1 MPTTSDSSRMNNSQQ
16 QRTYGKHLQQ
26 RQTMA
31 MDSLLSVPQA
41 KPTSVRADAVASEFS
56 LRSRNASASRT
67 SPVENISF
75 NKRIT
80 RRNSGVAEVI
90 DLLDDDD
97 DEVQVV
103 AAATAEQSASIRAEQ
118 ALDADILQR
127 YGALPG
133 LTAPEKRLAF
143 GKLEDRVEV
152 DRIFLGVYGFGSD
165 CQRQLYV
172 RVDSAVGQ
180 CLLLGLKE
188 DADGSV
194 EDDLVRLE
202 EIPFDQIKKIMYA
215 CTVFALLFMW
225 RYCVKYLLL
234 LHAGTVL

>member
-1 MPTTSDSSRMNNSQQ
+1 
-16 QRTYGKHLQQ
+16 
-26 RQTMA
+26 MA

-41 KPTSVRADAVASEFS
+41 KQPNSVRAEAVASEFS

-67 SPVENISF
+67 SPVESISF

-118 ALDADILQR
+118 VLDADILQR

-133 LTAPEKRLAF
+133 MTAPEKRLAF

-188 DADGSV
+188 DVDGSV

-215 CTVFALLFMW
+215 CTVFALLFKC